1 MEKMVLTLQHKV
13 IVQSTLHLVIILPV
27 STISKFNNE
36 GPRSETVERFWMM
49 VWEHR
54 IKTIVMLT
62 RCVEMNKAGRPNTQS
77 LYNNTP

>member
-1 MEKMVLTLQHKV
+1 
-13 IVQSTLHLVIILPV
+13 
-27 STISKFNNE
+27 
-36 GPRSETVERFWMM
+36 M

-77 LYNNTP
+77 LYVIISDILYYAVITGEMCSVLA